1 MNRACGVAWVVV
13 AAIATTTRAAAS
25 PGAWT
30 VTAEA
35 GGEVDTNVE
44 RVETGPGLDTSPITS
59 PVVQFGARVDGRSR
73 VLGGD
78 YVVSVSDLTRVFT
91 EDDASIENVTLFAVN
106 ARWLHP
112 LDNGPVSLGV
122 AATAADALPLSDP
135 VGDRTFS
142 NVGGDL
148 LLAARGND
156 QARFL
161 LALGG
166 RSFVYKPDQSYDWSG
181 PTASARL
188 DLTLWQPEPRTR
200 SLELAFT
207 AGFESRTFYNLSL
220 SEPVYALANVC
231 PAGAAPS
238 VSCSAPTS
246 LQRVDRFQRVGA
258 ELTWVGKQAAS
269 LGYELVVIDSNSFG
283 ESFVRHRAS
292 ASVTFGLPFRLYAT
306 ALAILYIDRYL
317 DGLIIPKDP
326 NQQDFTNI
334 EDENYS
340 SLQVRLARQ
349 LTKEWSVEARAAIW
363 RDIDSQT
370 MDLEYHRE
378 LVTLGVVYTH

>member
-1 MNRACGVAWVVV
+1 MNRACGAAWVVV
-13 AAIATTTRAAAS
+13 VAIATATHAAAA
-25 PGAWT
+25 PGTWT

-35 GGEVDTNVE
+35 GAEYDTNVE
-44 RVETGPGLDTSPITS
+44 RVETGSDLTTSPIAS
-59 PVVQFGARVDGRSR
+59 PVARFGARVDGRSR

-78 YVVSVSDLTRVFT
+78 YIVSVSDLTRVFT
-91 EDDASIENVTLFAVN
+91 ADDASIENVTLIAAD

-112 LDNGPVSLGV
+112 IGDGKVSLGV
-122 AATAADALPLSDP
+122 GVTAADALPLSDP

-142 NVGGDL
+142 NVGGDAV
-148 LLAARGND
+148 LAARGND

-166 RSFVYKPDQSYDWSG
+166 RSFVYKPDQSFDWSG
-181 PTASARL
+181 PTAAARL

-207 AGFESRTFYNLSL
+207 AGFEARTFYNLSL
-220 SEPVYALANVC
+220 GEPVYALADVC

-238 VSCSAPTS
+238 ISCSAPTS
-246 LQRVDRFQRVGA
+246 LQRVDRFQRVGT
-258 ELTWVGKQAAS
+258 ELTWVGKQVAS

-283 ESFVRHRAS
+283 ESFVRHRVS
-292 ASVTFGLPFRLYAT
+292 ASVTFGLPYKLFVTVLG
-306 ALAILYIDRYL
+306 ILYIDRYL
-317 DGLIIPKDP
+317 DGLIVPKDP
-326 NQQDFTNI
+326 NETDFTNI

-349 LTKEWSVEARAAIW
+349 LSKDWSVEARAAIW

-370 MDLEYHRE
+370 DVEYHRE
-378 LVTLGVVYTH
+378 LVTLGVVYAH